1 MIKSVQTVAVVMRG
15 RNGNDPIGCGFGA
28 GRASEF
34 DISCDRLMSSTYSE
48 KVLTSWG
55 KRRCHIVRGIAITLV
70 TVTDCI
76 GVSYADDAPAWGL
89 FRPAT
94 CWRPELAKTKP
105 ALSPFSSSFS
115 LFFSNTLR
123 AIGHEL
129 RLAGTHPL
137 PLSLFGGS
145 TVTARFERVSVTTVL
160 LPCPRHLQ
168 R

>member
-1 MIKSVQTVAVVMRG
+1 MIKSVQTVAVVMRR

-55 KRRCHIVRGIAITLV
+55 KRRCHIVRGIAIALV

-105 ALSPFSSSFS
+105 ALSSFSSSFP
-115 LFFSNTLR
+115 LFFFEHTPGDWPRTATCWNTS
-123 AIGHEL
+123 
-129 RLAGTHPL
+129 PS
-137 PLSLFGGS
+137 PQSLW
-145 TVTARFERVSVTTVL
+145 RKH
-160 LPCPRHLQ
+160 RH
-168 R
+168 REV